1 MSKTLNERNLTS
13 NQKFMVFILA
23 MTMFGL
29 TDLVTQIIP
38 EFTIGFIEIRVP
50 YFAFIAISLAILFD
64 PMSVALGS
72 AFGAVIFGGLLMGNF
87 GGIGEIEG
95 FLQLSMAIFVGGM
108 IVSNPLDK
116 KQIFLASCFTVGIDK
131 FVGGGIG
138 EIEGFLQLSMA
149 IFVGGMIVSNP
160 LDKKQIFL
168 ASCFT
173 VGIDKFVGGA
183 VDIIKVLIGLAEL
196 EPVEGLV
203 ESVFV
208 IQGVEFLNDFV
219 LAGIIFGAIPAMY
232 LVPKLYGKIEPLLG
246 MKPRTE
252 KPEID
257 WSKVLNFKFILAG
270 IVLSALSAG
279 AAFLD
284 EMDLN
289 LVDFEFEFENLLGG
303 NYIYVAIAIA
313 AVTLFV
319 IINYYIKKAKKSP
332 NPPLTS
338 NKEGIV

>member
-1 MSKTLNERNLTS
+1 MSKTLNERSLTS

-29 TDLVTQIIP
+29 SDLVTQIIP

-50 YFAFIAISLAILFD
+50 YFAFIAIALAILFD

-87 GGIGEIEG
+87 GGIGEVEG

-116 KQIFLASCFTVGIDK
+116 KQIFLASC
-131 FVGGGIG
+131 
-138 EIEGFLQLSMA
+138 L
-149 IFVGGMIVSNP
+149 
-160 LDKKQIFL
+160 
-168 ASCFT
+168 T

>member
-1 MSKTLNERNLTS
+1 MSRTLNERSLTS
-13 NQKFMVFILA
+13 NQKFMVFILS

-29 TDLVTQIIP
+29 ADLVTQIIP

-50 YFAFIAISLAILFD
+50 YFAFIAIALAILFD
-64 PMSVALGS
+64 PLSVALGS

-116 KQIFLASCFTVGIDK
+116 KQIFLASC
-131 FVGGGIG
+131 
-138 EIEGFLQLSMA
+138 L
-149 IFVGGMIVSNP
+149 
-160 LDKKQIFL
+160 
-168 ASCFT
+168 T

-196 EPVEGLV
+196 EPVKGLA
-203 ESVFV
+203 ESIFI

-252 KPEID
+252 KPQIE
-257 WSKVLNFKFILAG
+257 WSKILNAKVILGG

-289 LVDFEFEFENLLGG
+289 LVDFEFEFENLLDG

-313 AVTLFV
+313 AVTLFAFWT
-319 IINYYIKKAKKSP
+319 YYTKKAKQSP
-332 NPPLTS
+332 VTL
-338 NKEGIV
+338 NKEGSV

>member
-1 MSKTLNERNLTS
+1 MSRTLNERSLTS
-13 NQKFMVFILA
+13 NQKFMVFILS

-29 TDLVTQIIP
+29 ADLVTQIIP

-50 YFAFIAISLAILFD
+50 YFAFIAIALAILFD
-64 PMSVALGS
+64 PLSVALGS

-116 KQIFLASCFTVGIDK
+116 KQIFLASC
-131 FVGGGIG
+131 
-138 EIEGFLQLSMA
+138 L
-149 IFVGGMIVSNP
+149 
-160 LDKKQIFL
+160 
-168 ASCFT
+168 T

-196 EPVEGLV
+196 EPVKGLA
-203 ESVFV
+203 ESIFI

-252 KPEID
+252 KPQIE
-257 WSKVLNFKFILAG
+257 WSKILNAKVILGG

-313 AVTLFV
+313 AVTLFAFWT
-319 IINYYIKKAKKSP
+319 YYTKKAKESTVT
-332 NPPLTS
+332 L
-338 NKEGIV
+338 NKEGSV

>member
-29 TDLVTQIIP
+29 ADLVTQIIP

-131 FVGGGIG
+131 FVGG
-138 EIEGFLQLSMA
+138 
-149 IFVGGMIVSNP
+149 V
-160 LDKKQIFL
+160 
-168 ASCFT
+168 
-173 VGIDKFVGGA
+173 
-183 VDIIKVLIGLAEL
+183 VDILKVLIGLAEL
-196 EPVEGLV
+196 EPVEGLA
-203 ESVFV
+203 ESVFI

-252 KPEID
+252 KPEIE
-257 WSKVLNFKFILAG
+257 WSKLLNFKVIFAG
-270 IVLSALSAG
+270 LVLSALSAG

-289 LVDFEFEFENLLGG
+289 LVDF
-303 NYIYVAIAIA
+303 
-313 AVTLFV
+313 
-319 IINYYIKKAKKSP
+319 
-332 NPPLTS
+332 
-338 NKEGIV
+338 

>member
-1 MSKTLNERNLTS
+1 MSKTLNERSLTS

-29 TDLVTQIIP
+29 ADLVTQIIP

-50 YFAFIAISLAILFD
+50 YFAFIAIALAILFD

-87 GGIGEIEG
+87 GGIGEVEG

-116 KQIFLASCFTVGIDK
+116 KQIFLASC
-131 FVGGGIG
+131 
-138 EIEGFLQLSMA
+138 L
-149 IFVGGMIVSNP
+149 
-160 LDKKQIFL
+160 
-168 ASCFT
+168 T

-319 IINYYIKKAKKSP
+319 IINYYIKKANKSP

>member
-1 MSKTLNERNLTS
+1 MSRTLNERSLTS

-29 TDLVTQIIP
+29 ADLVTQIIP

-50 YFAFIAISLAILFD
+50 YFAFIAIALAILFD
-64 PMSVALGS
+64 PLSVALGS

-116 KQIFLASCFTVGIDK
+116 KQIFLASC
-131 FVGGGIG
+131 
-138 EIEGFLQLSMA
+138 L
-149 IFVGGMIVSNP
+149 
-160 LDKKQIFL
+160 
-168 ASCFT
+168 T

-257 WSKVLNFKFILAG
+257 WSKVLNFKYILVG

-313 AVTLFV
+313 AVTLFAFWT
-319 IINYYIKKAKKSP
+319 YYTKKAKQSP
-332 NPPLTS
+332 VTL
-338 NKEGIV
+338 NKEGSV